1 MARPLL
7 EDFVSASANRAPRV
21 IDGDHAM
28 SNLLIVDDEPNVL
41 SALRRLCQNSAIPPA
56 LPDPSV
62 TTFTSPLAA
71 LAHIADHKVDLVIS
85 DYRMPDMDGA
95 VFLTRVKEI
104 QPDAARIILSA
115 CTDMDGIIRAINHA
129 GIFRFVSKPWSDHD
143 LKAAIIEVLAHRN
156 LLLENRR
163 LADELRSQRG
173 TISRQQLELERL
185 EMESPGIT
193 RVRWSD
199 DGGVLLQD

>member
-1 MARPLL
+1 MVCAT
-7 EDFVSASANRAPRV
+7 AQAARV

-28 SNLLIVDDEPNVL
+28 SSLLIVDDEPNVL

-62 TTFTSPLAA
+62 TTFTSPVAA
-71 LAHIADHKVDLVIS
+71 LAHVAKHKIDLVIS
-85 DYRMPDMDGA
+85 DYRMPEMDGA
-95 VFLTRVKEI
+95 VFLTRVKEV

-193 RVRWSD
+193 RVRWSE

>member
-1 MARPLL
+1 LVCAHAHL
-7 EDFVSASANRAPRV
+7 ASRV
-21 IDGDHAM
+21 FDGDHAM
-28 SNLLIVDDEPNVL
+28 STLLIVDDEPNVL

-71 LAHIADHKVDLVIS
+71 LAHIANHKADLVIS

-173 TISRQQLELERL
+173 VISRQQLELERL

>member
-1 MARPLL
+1 
-7 EDFVSASANRAPRV
+7 
-21 IDGDHAM
+21 M

-41 SALRRLCQNSAIPPA
+41 NALRRMCQNNAILPA
-56 LPDPSV
+56 IPDPSI
-62 TTFTSPLAA
+62 TTFTSPMQAVKYVS
-71 LAHIADHKVDLVIS
+71 DHRVDLVIS

-95 VFLTRVKEI
+95 AFLTRVKEL

-143 LKAAIIEVLAHRN
+143 LKVAILEVLAHRS
-156 LLLENRR
+156 LLIENRR
-163 LADELRSQRG
+163 LADEVRTQRG
-173 TISRQQLELERL
+173 VISRQELELERL

-193 RVRWSD
+193 QVRWTE
-199 DGGVLLQD
+199 DGGVMLQD

>member
-1 MARPLL
+1 MVCAT
-7 EDFVSASANRAPRV
+7 AQAARV

-28 SNLLIVDDEPNVL
+28 SSLLIVDDEPNVL
-41 SALRRLCQNSAIPPA
+41 NALRRLCQNSAIPPA

-71 LAHIADHKVDLVIS
+71 LAHVAKHKIDLVIS
-85 DYRMPDMDGA
+85 DYRMPEMDGA
-95 VFLTRVKEI
+95 VFLTRVKEV

-193 RVRWSD
+193 RVRWSE

>member
-1 MARPLL
+1 
-7 EDFVSASANRAPRV
+7 
-21 IDGDHAM
+21 
-28 SNLLIVDDEPNVL
+28 
-41 SALRRLCQNSAIPPA
+41 
-56 LPDPSV
+56 
-62 TTFTSPLAA
+62 
-71 LAHIADHKVDLVIS
+71 
-85 DYRMPDMDGA
+85 
-95 VFLTRVKEI
+95 VFLTRVKEL

-143 LKAAIIEVLAHRN
+143 LKAAIIDVLAHRN

-163 LADELRSQRG
+163 LADEVRSQRG
-173 TISRQQLELERL
+173 VISRQQLELERL

-193 RVRWSD
+193 QVRWSE